1 LLNELA
7 TFGDSVDIDSWGAID
22 AVSSKSFG
30 YVRFTPGPGVGGH
43 FLPIDPSYLAGL
55 VKRRLGQTFRFVELA
70 NDVNERMPV
79 RGHRVMALRNRCQRA
94 VKGSPVLILGL
105 SYKEARPIGESR
117 RQSP

>member
-1 LLNELA
+1 MSERSTRMTDAVPYSTPSAGRRRRADAGRPHPAGPQRRALSRTGSAVDPRSGLSRPLPHVNIALLNELA

-55 VKRRLGQTFRFVELA
+55 V
-70 NDVNERMPV
+70 
-79 RGHRVMALRNRCQRA
+79 
-94 VKGSPVLILGL
+94 
-105 SYKEARPIGESR
+105 
-117 RQSP
+117 

>member
-43 FLPIDPSYLAGL
+43 FLPIDPSHLGGWSSAGWG
-55 VKRRLGQTFRFVELA
+55 RRSRSSSWPTMSTSECQYVVTGRWLFATAASGRSRA
-70 NDVNERMPV
+70 
-79 RGHRVMALRNRCQRA
+79 ARC
-94 VKGSPVLILGL
+94 
-105 SYKEARPIGESR
+105 
-117 RQSP
+117 